1 MIRKLREVGVQS
13 GGHACTVPDLT
24 PLARVGGWGPCP
36 AKGSNER
43 KGPLNNGGPWEREG
57 PRPCHAGPYRATE
70 HGGLQTRNGISI
82 MKEKLLLI
90 WTISAMEESWSLCY
104 DFRPQRIAK
113 SFTSVHVRVHI
124 YCTYCTHHTVIVFGL
139 DGNKLLQQSVVSW
152 LLF

>member
-104 DFRPQRIAK
+104 DFRAQRIAK
-113 SFTSVHVRVHI
+113 VNGPPKSFPSVHVRAHI
-124 YCTYCTHHTVIVFGL
+124 YILCTPHSHSFWFGW
-139 DGNKLLQQSVVSW
+139 K
-152 LLF
+152 